1 VGGSA
6 PAELPDPGTI
16 MSEHSQHAGGG
27 PSQRSVEIG
36 VALAMVGFAGIVI
49 YGALQAGIN
58 WGAEGPRAGFFP
70 FYVALLILGA
80 SLFNLVT
87 MFLEPPAGTFAE
99 WGQLRQVLSVVI
111 PTTFY
116 VFLVPWLGFYVASIL
131 LIAVFMRWLGKYRWG
146 LVAAVSFGV
155 PALAYLMFEKW
166 FLVPLPKGPLEDFLG
181 L

>member
-1 VGGSA
+1 
-6 PAELPDPGTI
+6 
-16 MSEHSQHAGGG
+16 MSENSSRAGGG

-36 VALAMVGFAGIVI
+36 VALAMVGFAAIVI

-80 SLFNLVT
+80 SLFNLVG
-87 MFLEPPAGTFAE
+87 MFLEPPEGLFAL

-116 VFLVPWLGFYVASIL
+116 VFLVPWLGFYVASFL
-131 LIAVFMRWLGKYRWG
+131 LIAVFMKWLGKYNWA
-146 LVAAVSFGV
+146 LVAAVSLGV
-155 PALAYLMFEKW
+155 PLLAYLMFEKW
-166 FLVPLPKGPLEDFLG
+166 FMVPLPKGPLEDFLG

>member
-1 VGGSA
+1 
-6 PAELPDPGTI
+6 
-16 MSEHSQHAGGG
+16 MSENSHRAGDG

-36 VALAMVGFAGIVI
+36 VAVAIAGFAGIVI

-80 SLFNLVT
+80 TLFNLIT
-87 MFLEPPAGTFAE
+87 IFLEPPQGLFAE

-131 LIAVFMRWLGKYRWG
+131 LIAVFMKWLGKYRWG

-155 PALAYLMFEKW
+155 PALAYFMFEKW
-166 FLVPLPKGPLEDFLG
+166 FLVPLPKGPVEDFLG

>member
-1 VGGSA
+1 
-6 PAELPDPGTI
+6 
-16 MSEHSQHAGGG
+16 MSENSSRAAAG

-36 VALAMVGFAGIVI
+36 VALFLLGFAGVVL
-49 YGALQAGIN
+49 YGALQAGID

-70 FYVALLILGA
+70 FYVALLIIGA
-80 SLFNLVT
+80 SLFNLVSI
-87 MFLEPPAGTFAE
+87 FLVPPSGLFAE

-111 PTTFY
+111 PTAVY

-146 LVAAVSFGV
+146 PVAGVSFGV

-166 FLVPLPKGPLEDFLG
+166 FLVPLPRGPVEDLLG